1 LGGAVSLNA
10 YQASRFARS
19 GWSLG
24 LTIDIGRPRWLRSG
38 DALVRALGWKR
49 GVVTVVDA
57 TAGLGRD
64 AAALARVGFTVL
76 AVERS
81 ATVAALWREAL
92 PQAPHGLSFLKGDAK
107 DLLHDLA
114 AAGLR
119 PDAVYIDA
127 MYPAGKRKAAS
138 QKALV
143 LLREIVG
150 DDIDV
155 ESLLGV
161 ALEIA
166 SKRVVVKRPKKAQ
179 VLRGG
184 VAHSWVCASTR
195 YDLYLVHPQTT
206 VRACPLASEGY
217 HPYRPTAGP

>member
-1 LGGAVSLNA
+1 MLRPGTADVANPPPAV
-10 YQASRFARS
+10 YARWRVFES
-19 GWSLG
+19 
-24 LTIDIGRPRWLRSG
+24 LTIDLGRPRRLGSG

-64 AAALARVGFTVL
+64 AAALARVGFRVL

-81 ATVAALWREAL
+81 AAVAALWQEAL
-92 PQAPHGLSFLKGDAK
+92 PRAPHGLSFHRGDAR
-107 DLLHDLA
+107 DLLRDLA
-114 AAGLR
+114 AAGQR

-143 LLREIVG
+143 LLREMVG
-150 DDIDV
+150 DDGDV
-155 ESLLGV
+155 DALLGV

-166 SKRVVVKRPKKAQ
+166 TQRVVVKRARKAPA
-179 VLRGG
+179 LRAG

-195 YDLYLVHPQTT
+195 YDLYLVHSTT
-206 VRACPLASEGY
+206 GGEGGIRTPDRAFDPI
-217 HPYRPTAGP
+217 TV